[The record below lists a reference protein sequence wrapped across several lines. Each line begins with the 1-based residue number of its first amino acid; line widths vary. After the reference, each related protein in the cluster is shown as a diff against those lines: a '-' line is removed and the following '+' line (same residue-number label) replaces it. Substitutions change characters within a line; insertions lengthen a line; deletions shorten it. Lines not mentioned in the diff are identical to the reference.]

1 MAKDNDLI
9 YGVYDRTRGVGGCD
23 DYFGYFKKES
33 DARTEMKAQ
42 FEHLKTK
49 NPKETLKLH
58 KDRVVRMSIDRCFNV
73 IVLNKVASLLTDSD
87 WKCETTIGSA
97 IFFANDYILCNV
109 TETTCEVTRVSG
121 TKCGICQ
128 TLTSTVG

>member
-58 KDRVVRMSIDRCFNV
+58 KDRVVRI
-73 IVLNKVASLLTDSD
+73 KE
-87 WKCETTIGSA
+87 KKEE
-97 IFFANDYILCNV
+97 ILIIIHPILV
-109 TETTCEVTRVSG
+109 R
-121 TKCGICQ
+121 
-128 TLTSTVG
+128 

>member
-33 DARTEMKAQ
+33 DARTEMKNQ

-49 NPKETLKLH
+49 NSKETLKIH
-58 KDRVVRMSIDRCFNV
+58 KDRVVRIKD
-73 IVLNKVASLLTDSD
+73 KT
-87 WKCETTIGSA
+87 EE
-97 IFFANDYILCNV
+97 ILIIIHPILV
-109 TETTCEVTRVSG
+109 R
-121 TKCGICQ
+121 
-128 TLTSTVG
+128 